1 MYRIVLY
8 YNTVQDSTKGD
19 SKMAVTKN
27 DVLNAIEQLESND
40 QNPTNANILAIT
52 GGSNATIQ
60 KYRSEIMQERQQQA
74 FKSRIVLKDSEL
86 SKLTTTFNDLL
97 ANRLGDLNSELSN
110 IITQLENSNSEL
122 SNNLDKTKSDL
133 ESAEKTIADRENTI
147 KELETKISFANE
159 AFDIERKTILDEK
172 ESLNKQ
178 LFALAKEVGKVELLT
193 AKLEQSEKENREL
206 KRMIESA
213 KAEQDKANKRTKK
226 QPDMLYETG
235 ENND

>member
-1 MYRIVLY
+1 
-8 YNTVQDSTKGD
+8 
-19 SKMAVTKN
+19 MATTKN

-122 SNNLDKTKSDL
+122 SHTLDKTRSDL
-133 ESAEKTIADRENTI
+133 ESAEKTIVDKDSFI

-178 LFALAKEVGKVELLT
+178 LFELAKEVGKVELLT
-193 AKLEQSEKENREL
+193 AKLEQSEKENQEL
-206 KRMIESA
+206 KRMIENA
-213 KAEQDKANKRTKK
+213 KAEETKK
-226 QPDMLYETG
+226 TTRKQEKLPLDRE
-235 ENND
+235 